1 MTTKKEIFKEL
12 EYEIQYMASTT
23 QNQYRSK
30 VSDYLDWVAKHA
42 DSLDMWK
49 DKEVLNRYVDY
60 LKHKRHLSQPTINF
74 ILRGAIGTLFRMQQ
88 PPLRVPVKLPKMTR
102 SQMLDI
108 ENRKHFSEAE
118 INQLIATARHSG
130 NLQWQNLMALSSI
143 YMLRAGEITN
153 LQKEDVHPLKKT
165 FLVHTE
171 KGGLLREHYV
181 PPVIAPYIFK
191 YSYPPL
197 EGKKIHFIFR
207 EIADAA
213 GVSREGG
220 RNIHAVR
227 HGVFTTLK
235 NLRDASDQLIYSA
248 DDVFKF
254 GRWAG
259 GTITET
265 YNHPEMLKNDE
276 RIFKHHPFLQYWK

>member
-42 DSLDMWK
+42 ESLDMWK

-213 GVSREGG
+213 GVSREEG